1 MSVVLF
7 SDFKFQRR
15 ISLNKEVENNEDKI
29 SDELTKEIKSL
40 ILDARNNLSK
50 EINRNLIN
58 TYWNVGKVIVE
69 KEQEGKIKAE
79 YGKTILLT
87 VANKLKKEIGM
98 GFSKSNLFNMRK
110 FYLTYP
116 KIPDMSGILG
126 WSHYCELISIR
137 EETKRQF
144 YEKEAVNSKWS
155 VRELKR
161 QIETSL
167 FERLLLSDGKN
178 NKEKVLKLARA
189 GQIINKPEDMI
200 KEPYVFEFLGI
211 PEEKPLLE
219 KDLEYKLIKH
229 IEKFLLELGRGF
241 MYVGSQQRVT
251 VGNTHYYVDMVFYNK
266 ILKAYVLID
275 LKMGNLKPEN
285 FGQMNMYLNY
295 YEKEVND
302 KGDNKPVGIILCAN
316 KDNVVAEYSMG
327 GMSNNL
333 FASNYIYCIPNQEE
347 LIRQVEQIIKEE
359 RGEK

>member
-137 EETKRQF
+137 EETKRQI

-178 NKEKVLKLARA
+178 
-189 GQIINKPEDMI
+189 
-200 KEPYVFEFLGI
+200 
-211 PEEKPLLE
+211 
-219 KDLEYKLIKH
+219 KH
-229 IEKFLLELGRGF
+229 ILYTKPR
-241 MYVGSQQRVT
+241 R
-251 VGNTHYYVDMVFYNK
+251 THKTGGTNNK
-266 ILKAYVLID
+266 RR
-275 LKMGNLKPEN
+275 
-285 FGQMNMYLNY
+285 
-295 YEKEVND
+295 
-302 KGDNKPVGIILCAN
+302 KG
-316 KDNVVAEYSMG
+316 
-327 GMSNNL
+327 
-333 FASNYIYCIPNQEE
+333 
-347 LIRQVEQIIKEE
+347 
-359 RGEK
+359 